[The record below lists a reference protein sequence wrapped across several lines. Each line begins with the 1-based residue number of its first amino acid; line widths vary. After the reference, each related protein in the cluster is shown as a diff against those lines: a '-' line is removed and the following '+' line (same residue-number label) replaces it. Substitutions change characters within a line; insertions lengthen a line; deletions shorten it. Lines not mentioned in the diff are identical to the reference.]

1 MSNANATRIKKYSN
15 RGWGKGM
22 NLTDAAAFIEG
33 LPNHNSS
40 RDVGAAF
47 ASWISP
53 GGYLAVSCGESR
65 EIPTGRTW
73 EFFFNTWPIEWLL
86 QYQKNDYVRHD
97 LAPTIA
103 RLTAH
108 PFTWLEAMQ
117 GKEQSQAQIDFSK
130 WVGTLG
136 VVDALAVPIHYPG
149 ADLGLCV
156 SVADHPIEDPDERLA
171 LHIASLYAHQRCR
184 TLGGLTEASSVKAPL
199 TPREIGCL
207 RWVLQGKSDTD
218 IAKILGISHTTV
230 HFHIERV
237 KKKLGVKTR
246 TQAAAMI
253 VTLGYL

>member
-1 MSNANATRIKKYSN
+1 
-15 RGWGKGM
+15 M

-40 RDVGAAF
+40 RDVGVAF
-47 ASWISP
+47 ANWISP
-53 GGYLAVSCGESR
+53 GGYLAVSCGEFR
-65 EIPTGRTW
+65 EMPTGRTW

-86 QYQKNDYVRHD
+86 QYQSNDYVRHD

-108 PFTWLEAMQ
+108 PFTWREAMQ

-130 WVGTLG
+130 WVGSLG

-156 SVADHPIEDPDERLA
+156 SVADHPIEDPHERLA
-171 LHIASLYAHQRCR
+171 LHTASLYAHQRCR
-184 TLGGLTEASSVKAPL
+184 ALGGLTEASSVKAPL
-199 TPREIGCL
+199 TPRELECL

-218 IAKILGISHTTV
+218 IAKILSISHTTV
-230 HFHIERV
+230 HFHIEQV

>member
-1 MSNANATRIKKYSN
+1 
-15 RGWGKGM
+15 M

-47 ASWISP
+47 ANWISP
-53 GGYLAVSCGESR
+53 RGYLAVSCGESR

-108 PFTWLEAMQ
+108 PFTWREAMQ
-117 GKEQSQAQIDFSK
+117 GKEQSQAQIDFNK
-130 WVGTLG
+130 WVASLG

-149 ADLGLCV
+149 ARPWALRQRGGSSHRRSQRAIGAAHRV
-156 SVADHPIEDPDERLA
+156 TIRPSAMSRAWRPYRGEFRKGPVDPSR
-171 LHIASLYAHQRCR
+171 I
-184 TLGGLTEASSVKAPL
+184 
-199 TPREIGCL
+199 
-207 RWVLQGKSDTD
+207 
-218 IAKILGISHTTV
+218 
-230 HFHIERV
+230 RV
-237 KKKLGVKTR
+237 P
-246 TQAAAMI
+246 AMG
-253 VTLGYL
+253 TAG